1 MENSMLTMSMS
12 GPSRAAAAE
21 ALLVTKEEGQDPEG
35 ESQGGIRVWP
45 LRPAWRSI
53 VRAALARGPVTLRA
67 GDSLCRFVQRASLRN
82 PGPSGQDILA
92 NSGNG
97 LEMVITGLA
106 CARATQST
114 TANGQARRGL
124 AFFDHQGHA
133 VLNVDLGDDASPD
146 GFHDIVRRF
155 SPGVAEDAVLDRD
168 EPGQRPTMLG
178 YCATACGWL
187 ARHQT
192 VDRLDILLEQRAEAD
207 LAEPLPCEAILE
219 VLRHAAHARI
229 PMMASFACHGL
240 RMGWTGSLLELGGR
254 AGLAFARGLDTVFHW
269 CEAGT
274 GAQAWLVRE
283 PTSFGLVQSVA
294 LLAPDG
300 GLRLHLQPA
309 AGGATPQPCAWRTA
323 INAARVG
330 PCGSAC

>member
-1 MENSMLTMSMS
+1 MLTMS
-12 GPSRAAAAE
+12 GPSRAFAAE
-21 ALLVTKEEGQDPEG
+21 ALLITEKGWQDPEEERPG
-35 ESQGGIRVWP
+35 VLRVWP

-67 GDSLCRFVQRASLRN
+67 GDSLCRLVQRVPLRS
-82 PGPSGQDILA
+82 PGFSGRDVLA
-92 NSGNG
+92 HSGIG
-97 LEMVITGLA
+97 PEMDITGLA
-106 CARATQST
+106 RAMATQST

-124 AFFDHQGHA
+124 AFFDRQGHT
-133 VLNVDLGDDASPD
+133 VLTVDLGDGASPD
-146 GFHDIVRRF
+146 GFRDIVRRF
-155 SPGVAEDAVLDRD
+155 SPGFAEDAVLDRD
-168 EPGQRPTMLG
+168 EPGQRSTMPG
-178 YCATACGWL
+178 HCATACGWL

-192 VDRLDILLEQRAEAD
+192 GDRMDILLEQRAEAD

-254 AGLAFARGLDTVFHW
+254 AGLAFARGLDTEFHW

-283 PTSFGLVQSVA
+283 PTSFGLVQSVV

-323 INAARVG
+323 INAARG
-330 PCGSAC
+330 EPCGSAC